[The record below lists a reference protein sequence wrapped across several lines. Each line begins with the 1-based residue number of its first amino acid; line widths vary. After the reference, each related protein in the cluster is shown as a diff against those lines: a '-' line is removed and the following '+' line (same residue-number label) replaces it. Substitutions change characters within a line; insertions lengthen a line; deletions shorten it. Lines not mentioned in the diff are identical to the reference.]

1 MRVEISGV
9 GEMCKS
15 KTVYRTPGGSYDLKA
30 SLDCVR
36 TIEADTSPE
45 ITAGAPNGAALGC
58 PGANAISVT
67 LLVDFARD

>member
-15 KTVYRTPGGSYDLKA
+15 KTVYRTPGGSYD
-30 SLDCVR
+30 VR